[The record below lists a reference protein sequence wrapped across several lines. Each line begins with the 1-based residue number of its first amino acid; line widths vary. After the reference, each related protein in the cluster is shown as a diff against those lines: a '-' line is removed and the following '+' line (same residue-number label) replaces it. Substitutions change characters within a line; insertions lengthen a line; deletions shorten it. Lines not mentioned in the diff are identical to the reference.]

1 MKKLNLLLFAVLAFA
16 VRANSQIITTSPSP
30 LQESSQNVEIF
41 FHADEGNKGLM
52 GQPASES
59 VYAHTG
65 VEVVNNAG
73 TVTSWKYAPEWGDNN
88 PKYELVNVG
97 ENLWKLTIGD
107 IRTYYNVAADEQVK
121 RLCFV
126 FRNADKTREGKD
138 VGNEDIFVDV
148 LDSGFQLSFRHNRL
162 TDVITGSTNKLTFT
176 ASTTEDASI
185 SIRVGDNTIAETASA
200 MSLVA
205 DYTFTEPGD
214 YVVTAEAVKGDGKLS
229 RSITVVYA
237 KESAPAAD
245 TSVPAMGLTRNADG
259 SYTFCLAAPGKESVM
274 LVGSWNGYRPTN
286 DNVMG
291 YVNTEIDG
299 GTFRFFKTTIPAT
312 VAGSEFCYYYLVDGR
327 TSVGDPYAR
336 LVLDPQ
342 NDKYISAEVF
352 PGLPEYPVDKV
363 PSNTSLAYHRDGM
376 LDYDWTATDFKAP
389 AKTDLVIY
397 EMLFR
402 DFTGTEGQ
410 SRGNGTVRAA
420 IEKIPYLKQLGVNAV
435 ELLPIN
441 EFNGNNSWGY
451 NPNFYF
457 APDKAYGTPQ
467 DYKEFIDLCHK
478 EGIAVIL
485 DVVFNQSDWQHPWF
499 RMYQA
504 GSNPFFNATA
514 PHAYSVLNDW
524 NQGYPLVERQWTDML
539 RFWLEEFRIDGFRF
553 DLVKGLGDNDS
564 YANSGDSGTNA
575 YNKSRVERMKRL
587 HAAMREVNPDAYF
600 INENLATAKEENE
613 MAEDGELNWANVNN
627 AGCQFAMGYSSDSNL
642 NRMYAVKD
650 NRTAGSTVAYLE
662 SHDEQRLAYK
672 QIKWGVAGVK
682 DNHRVA
688 MQRCGAAAAQMILV
702 PGSHMIW
709 MFSEMGNDQNTKDNN
724 GGNNTSPKKVNWS
737 LLDDPDNAGLVES
750 YRSMIALRLSNPD
763 LFGEEAQYSNLC
775 QAWSA
780 GRSITAVNG
789 DKELY
794 CVINPNVTGNITLS
808 VDFLSADNNSYRV
821 ASKSY
826 ASSPSFDAAAKT
838 VTVEPNCYV
847 VLTSGSVAGIGNVTI
862 GSEAGT
868 VIYGAQGC
876 VRVENATAP
885 VTVYTLDGRVAGGAE
900 ASQAVEI
907 ALPAGAYAVRCGAEA
922 AKVMVR

>member
-1 MKKLNLLLFAVLAFA
+1 MRKLGLLLSATLLFTVRMHSQAV
-16 VRANSQIITTSPSP
+16 SPNLSP
-30 LQESSQNVEIF
+30 LPEGSRNAEIF
-41 FHADEGNKGLM
+41 FHTGQDNK
-52 GQPASES
+52 S
-59 VYAHTG
+59 H
-65 VEVVNNAG
+65 AG
-73 TVTSWKYAPEWGDNN
+73 TEVADDADN
-88 PKYELVNVG
+88 
-97 ENLWKLTIGD
+97 
-107 IRTYYNVAADEQVK
+107 
-121 RLCFV
+121 
-126 FRNADKTREGKD
+126 
-138 VGNEDIFVDV
+138 
-148 LDSGFQLSFRHNRL
+148 SGFQLTFRHNRIS
-162 TDVITGSTNKLTFT
+162 DVITGATNKLKFT
-176 ASTTEDASI
+176 AGTTEDAAI
-185 SIRVGDNTIAETASA
+185 SIRVGDETVASTPSA
-200 MSLVA
+200 KSLVA
-205 DYTFTEPGD
+205 DYTFTGPGD
-214 YVVTAEAVKGDGKLS
+214 YVVTAEAVAGGATLT

-237 KESAPAAD
+237 RDSAPAAD
-245 TSVPAMGLTRNADG
+245 TTVPAMGLTRNADG
-259 SYTFCLAAPGKESVM
+259 SSTFCLAAPGKESVM

-286 DNVMG
+286 GNVME
-291 YVNTEIDG
+291 YVDTDIDG
-299 GTFRFFKTTIPAT
+299 NTFRFFKTTLPAGVT
-312 VAGSEFCYYYLVDGR
+312 GSEFCYYYLVEGR

-342 NDKYISAEVF
+342 NDKYIPADVF
-352 PGLPEYPVDKV
+352 PGLPEYPADKV
-363 PSNTSLAYHRDGM
+363 PDNTSLAYHRDGM
-376 LDYDWTATDFKAP
+376 FDYEWTSPDFKAP

-410 SRGNGTVRAA
+410 ARGNGTVRAA
-420 IEKIPYLKQLGVNAV
+420 IEKIPYLKELGINTV

-499 RMYQA
+499 RMYPS

-539 RFWLEEFRIDGFRF
+539 RFWLEEFRVDGFRF

-564 YANSGDSGTNA
+564 YANSGESGTNA

-587 HAAMREVNPDAYF
+587 HAAMREVNPEAYF

-642 NRMYAVKD
+642 NRMNAVKD

-688 MQRCGAAAAQMILV
+688 MQRCGSAAAQMILV
-702 PGSHMIW
+702 PGSHLIW
-709 MFSEMGNDQNTKDNN
+709 MFSEMGNDQNTKDSN
-724 GGNNTSPKKVNWS
+724 GGNNTGPKKVNWS

-750 YRSMIALRLSNPD
+750 YRTMIALRLSNPD
-763 LFGEEAQYSNLC
+763 LFSGTAQYSNLC
-775 QAWSA
+775 QAWST
-780 GRSITAVNG
+780 GRTITAVNG

-794 CVINPNVTGNITLS
+794 CVINPNVTGNITVT
-808 VDFLSADNNSYRV
+808 VDFLNPDNGSYRV

-826 ASSPSFDAAAKT
+826 ASGPTFDAAART

-847 VLTSGSVAGIGNVTI
+847 VLTSGSVAGIGDIPADSAPETH
-862 GSEAGT
+862 
-868 VIYGAQGC
+868 IYGTHGC

-885 VTVYTLDGRVAGGAE
+885 VTVYSLDGRIVARAE
-900 ASQAVEI
+900 ASESVEI
-907 ALPAGAYAVRCGAEA
+907 GVPAGAYAVRCGTGT